1 MFKSCGYIQLFI
13 NFHLALLP
21 RKLININ
28 IDVTFVTIHREN
40 CLMSCYATYSYLTE
54 LWDNPFAGHLPYC
67 SCAIIDKRLCQLDC
81 GLCIV
86 KKYITV
92 FYMLYILGV
101 HISACCFICNF
112 PGANKEITLFG
123 HRQSCLISF
132 CGESTSFFVAT

>member
-1 MFKSCGYIQLFI
+1 MNSF
-13 NFHLALLP
+13 
-21 RKLININ
+21 
-28 IDVTFVTIHREN
+28 
-40 CLMSCYATYSYLTE
+40 SYLTK

-81 GLCIV
+81 RLRIV

-101 HISACCFICNF
+101 HISACCFICYF

-132 CGESTSFFVAT
+132 CGESVELLSNIKPLATPRRSLCHTSMLQNITTQVITALVADSYITLVAA